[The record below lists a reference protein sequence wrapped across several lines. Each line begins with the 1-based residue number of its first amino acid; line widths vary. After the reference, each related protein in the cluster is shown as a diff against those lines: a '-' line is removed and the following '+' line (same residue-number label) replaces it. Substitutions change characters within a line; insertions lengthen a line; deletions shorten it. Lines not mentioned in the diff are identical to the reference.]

1 MPHAPVRAIPTR
13 ARSRS
18 LGNLPRQIRYP
29 LPPQS
34 RFPNQEYGVRK
45 RRGSSP
51 RQYAQR
57 AVRVRLR
64 VYFLTSL
71 LSLCLAYY
79 GGSSAWF
86 FFLAIFCAV
95 EVHLDRQ
102 RLLFAPPNRH
112 CRAIALEKL
121 RLANFWVVGLACA
134 IVGAIGM
141 VAGLAF
147 ADIILF
153 GSWQNGWVLLARLVW
168 LFAWLLLC
176 SWYCIEGTGRSI
188 SPLSRQ
194 RSFSVRIKV
203 LKHVVLAL
211 APLLIPFFLA
221 PLIFAV

>member
-13 ARSRS
+13 ARSRP
-18 LGNLPRQIRYP
+18 LGNLPCQIRHP
-29 LPPQS
+29 FPPQS
-34 RFPNQEYGVRK
+34 QLLRPKYRVRK
-45 RRGSSP
+45 RHGPASLR
-51 RQYAQR
+51 YAQR
-57 AVRVRLR
+57 AFRVRLR
-64 VYFLTSL
+64 IYCLTSL

-86 FFLAIFCAV
+86 LFLAVFCAV
-95 EVHLDRQ
+95 EAHLDRQ
-102 RLLFAPPNRH
+102 KLLAAPPKRH

>member
-1 MPHAPVRAIPTR
+1 MPHVPVRAIPR
-13 ARSRS
+13 ARSRP
-18 LGNLPRQIRYP
+18 LGNLPCQIRHP

-34 RFPNQEYGVRK
+34 RLPNQKYRVRK
-45 RRGSSP
+45 RHSSFSW
-51 RQYAQR
+51 RYAQR
-57 AVRVRLR
+57 AVPVRLR
-64 VYFLTSL
+64 VYCLTSL

-86 FFLAIFCAV
+86 LFLATFCAV
-95 EVHLDRQ
+95 EAHLDRQ
-102 RLLFAPPNRH
+102 KLLAAPPNQH

-134 IVGAIGM
+134 IVGTIGM
-141 VAGLAF
+141 SAGLAF

-153 GSWQNGWVLLARLVW
+153 SSWQNGWVLLARLVW
-168 LFAWLLLC
+168 LIAWLLLC
-176 SWYCIEGTGRSI
+176 SWYCIEGTGRST
-188 SPLSRQ
+188 SPLARQ
-194 RSFSVRIKV
+194 RSFSIRVRV